1 MRSGGFPCRA
11 SPGCDHA
18 FPVRDQNSMVAL
30 QAASA
35 ARAAHEI
42 RDHGYHHIALPEQAS
57 YNPLQRV
64 VPPKVIR

>member
-11 SPGCDHA
+11 SQGCDYA
-18 FPVRDQNSMVAL
+18 FAVTDQNSMDAL

-42 RDHGYHHIALPEQAS
+42 RDHGYYHTALPAQAS
-57 YNPLQRV
+57 YNPHLGAVR
-64 VPPKVIR
+64 PRVIR